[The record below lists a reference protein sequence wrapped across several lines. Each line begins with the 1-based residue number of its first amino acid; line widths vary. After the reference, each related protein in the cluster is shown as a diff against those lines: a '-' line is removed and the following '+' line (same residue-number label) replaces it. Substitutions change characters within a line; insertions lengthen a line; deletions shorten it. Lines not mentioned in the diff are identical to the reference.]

1 MMWSSNFV
9 RFMGFLDKYVVDWE
23 VRDRVVRVTTREYPP
38 LTIVSVPTTTI
49 ESDPDEAREMVE
61 TAVTLLNLF
70 GS

>member
-1 MMWSSNFV
+1 MFSSNWV
-9 RFMGFLDKYVVDWE
+9 RFMGVLEPLALCWSREKD
-23 VRDRVVRVTTREYPP
+23 VVRVSSFTREHLISIP
-38 LTIVSVPTTTI
+38 LTTV

>member
-23 VRDRVVRVTTREYPP
+23 VRDRVVRVTTRGYPP
-38 LTIVSVPTTTI
+38 LTIVSVPNTTI

-61 TAVTLLNLF
+61 TAVTLMNLF
-70 GS
+70 E